1 MESST
6 AAQATECD
14 PCPSDL
20 FPHAIVRPGQDLFLE
35 DARACLANGTHLLAH
50 APMGLGKTAV
60 SLAAGLETSLHSG
73 GRLRFLTARQSQHTV
88 AIETLRL
95 IWRKRRFAC
104 VDIISRQDMCL
115 ALRKGWPSCASKGS
129 CFFLNRRVDEAAE
142 RLLEYPLHVQEAMR
156 LCLRLGTCPYLAA
169 QKAAKAA
176 DVLVGDYN
184 QLFGERALEGIGK
197 GEIAI
202 IDEGHNLPSR
212 IADASSSSLTPVIID
227 RALSSPVMRPFRED
241 LEVVERELNR
251 LSVGK
256 GRAKIEP
263 WELDETLAQ
272 ACGADSGSIGEE
284 VRSALSALEL
294 ERHRPLVDFLLNWSA
309 FGSSSV
315 RYSEPFPARLVC
327 RLVDPNLVAGPV
339 FAKLRGSVVMSGT
352 LHPPEMFAELLGL
365 GGRCATREYRSP
377 FPPENRIVLASGD
390 VSSRYR
396 TRGEGTNEAMSMR
409 IQKICASVPGNV
421 AAFFPSYD
429 FLGGVTLHLRKK
441 ELGKRILEES
451 RELTKN
457 ERDAMLVDLSRE
469 RNALLLATIGGSFS
483 EGIDF
488 RDNLLSAVI
497 VAGFPLGPP
506 SLENDLL
513 RAHLAQKFG
522 SRKAVLYSRTYP
534 AISKVL
540 QAAGRAIRSETDR
553 AVIVLLDD
561 RYLLPS
567 IRDCFPEDMR
577 PTGPLGLDS
586 ALASFFHAPT
596 TPQAD
601 ERVI

>member
-6 AAQATECD
+6 AVPASGSEE
-14 PCPSDL
+14 PSVDL
-20 FPHAIVRPGQDLFLE
+20 FPHPIVRPGQDLFLE
-35 DARACLANGTHLLAH
+35 DARVCLANGTHLLAH

-60 SLAAGLETSLHSG
+60 SLAAGLESSPPSG
-73 GRLRFLTARQSQHTV
+73 SKLRFLTARQSQHTV
-88 AIETLRL
+88 AVETLRL
-95 IWRKRRFAC
+95 IWRKRHFAC

-115 ALRKGWPSCASKGS
+115 ALRKGWPSCIAKGS
-129 CFFLNRRVDEAAE
+129 CFFLNRHVEEAAE

-156 LCLRLGTCPYLAA
+156 LCLRLGACPYLAA

-176 DVLVGDYN
+176 DVIVGDYN
-184 QLFGERALEGIGK
+184 QLFTERASESIGK
-197 GEIAI
+197 DELAI
-202 IDEGHNLPSR
+202 IDEGHNLPNR
-212 IADASSSSLTPVIID
+212 IADSNSSSLTSVVVE
-227 RALSSPVMRPFRED
+227 RAISSPAMRPFRED
-241 LEVVERELNR
+241 LEVLEHEMKR
-251 LSVGK
+251 LTSGK

-263 WELDETLAQ
+263 WELDEALAQ
-272 ACGADSGSIGEE
+272 SCGADSGSIGEE

-294 ERHRPLVDFLLNWSA
+294 ERHRALVEFLCNWSA
-309 FGSSSV
+309 FGNSSV

-327 RLVDPNLVAGPV
+327 RLVDPSLIAGPV
-339 FAKLRGSVVMSGT
+339 FARLKGSIVMSGT

-365 GGRCATREYRSP
+365 EGRCATREYRSP
-377 FPPENRIVLASGD
+377 FPPENRIVLAAGD

-396 TRGEGTNEAMSMR
+396 TRGEQTNEAMAER
-409 IQKICASVPGNV
+409 VRRICAAVPGNV

-429 FLGGVTLHLRKK
+429 FLAGIALHLRRK
-441 ELGKRILEES
+441 ETGKRILEES

-469 RNALLLATIGGSFS
+469 GDALLLATIGGSFS

-513 RAHLAQKFG
+513 RTHFAQKFG
-522 SRKAVLYSRTYP
+522 AKKAVLYSRTYP

-553 AVIVLLDD
+553 AAIVLLDD

-567 IRDCFPEDMR
+567 VRDCFPEDSR
-577 PTGPLGLDS
+577 PIAPQDLDA
-586 ALASFFHAPT
+586 ALAAFYSPAP
-596 TPQAD
+596 PPGD